1 MVTMMSMV
9 SNSVQPDLKLFI
21 LLQQQLIVE
30 LSQGQS
36 MLKDMKLT
44 IMGSLT
50 KSLSFVLSGI
60 RNLK

>member
-1 MVTMMSMV
+1 MSMV

-44 IMGSLT
+44 IMGSLK

>member
-1 MVTMMSMV
+1 MSMV